1 MSFAVALLAAS
12 TLALTPMG
20 LSPTGSPAGG
30 AHGEGADVSA
40 VFADPTGDVLRAVT
54 FDSDA
59 VPPGARVTVTE
70 RTGRDGTR
78 IRLRLEGVEPDRTF
92 GAHVHTNPCG
102 TRPEDSGGH
111 YQQDRDPKQ
120 PSTDPAYANPRNEV
134 WLDLTTD
141 GRGDGSSSAS
151 VAWRF
156 RPGEARSVVIHEH
169 ATERAPGRAGMAGA
183 RLACVNV
190 PFA

>member
-1 MSFAVALLAAS
+1 MSFAVSLLAAS
-12 TLALTPMG
+12 MAV
-20 LSPTGSPAGG
+20 LSPAAGAGAGTGGQ
-30 AHGEGADVSA
+30 GADVSA

-54 FDSDA
+54 FDRAA

-70 RTGRDGTR
+70 RTGHDGTR
-78 IRLRLEGVEPDRTF
+78 VHLRLHGVQPGRTF
-92 GAHVHTNPCG
+92 GAHVHMQPCG

-111 YQQDRDPKQ
+111 YQQVKDPKQ

-134 WLDLTTD
+134 WLDFTSD
-141 GRGDGSSSAS
+141 KRGDGGASSS

-156 RPGEARSVVIHEH
+156 RSGEARSVVIHEH
-169 ATERAPGRAGMAGA
+169 ATERSPGRAGTAGD

-190 PFA
+190 PFV